1 MGATIQT
8 IVLTLLLI
16 VLLYDLLTSRKTR
29 YVITYEYMDIT
40 LSTKEDGE
48 VISFEPLS
56 ERDARGNYL
65 PCVKLTL
72 KSGRELILA
81 NRMQDIKERFGFKT
95 SSI

>member
-1 MGATIQT
+1 MANLAIFTAYSC
-8 IVLTLLLI
+8 LNLNDDPC
-16 VLLYDLLTSRKTR
+16 YRNFC
-29 YVITYEYMDIT
+29 
-40 LSTKEDGE
+40 KEDIIINMDE
-48 VISFEPLS
+48 IISFEPLN

-81 NRMQDIKERFGFKT
+81 HKMQDIKERFGFKT

>member
-1 MGATIQT
+1 MVNLAIFTAYLQLNLNDDPCYRNFCKEE
-8 IVLTLLLI
+8 VLINT
-16 VLLYDLLTSRKTR
+16 D
-29 YVITYEYMDIT
+29 
-40 LSTKEDGE
+40 E